1 MYVSA
6 WPGLT
11 PRDILSRRR
20 GVLEAAPYPLNAQ
33 NRSSFFVARGGIYHL
48 IQALELQP
56 GEVVLAPDYHSGTE
70 VAAIRAAGASIA
82 FYPVQR
88 NLELD
93 LEALHR
99 LARQFPPR
107 VLYVIHYLGWPQPMA
122 EIEAFCARYGSILIE
137 DCALAMLSAA
147 GNRPLGTFGDY
158 SIFCLYKSLPVPN
171 GGLLVQNRQV
181 LPKLAGLKLEPCPR
195 AATAGRSA
203 ELALEALRS
212 RFDATG
218 KALFRFK
225 QAIGRR
231 MRSSGVEHLPVGDTS
246 WNPANVNLAMSRVSD
261 RVMKGLDYE
270 EIRWRRRN
278 NFNLLKERLDGRVT
292 MPRGELSDGVC
303 PLFFP
308 LLVREKYA
316 TAEAL
321 RRKGI
326 EAVEFWND
334 SLDRPAIGPDASYLR
349 THLLELP
356 IHQDVTKTQVEYIAA
371 EVLRLKPEPAP
382 C

>member
-1 MYVSA
+1 
-6 WPGLT
+6 
-11 PRDILSRRR
+11 
-20 GVLEAAPYPLNAQ
+20 
-33 NRSSFFVARGGIYHL
+33 VARGGIYHL

-70 VAAIRAAGASIA
+70 VAAIRAAGATIA
-82 FYPVQR
+82 FYPVRR

-122 EIEAFCARYGSILIE
+122 EIEAFCAQYGSILIE

-147 GNRPLGTFGDY
+147 GSRPLGAFGDY

-171 GGLLVQNRQV
+171 GGMLVQNRQA

-195 AATAGRSA
+195 AATAGRSV

-218 KALFRFK
+218 KLFFQLK

-231 MRSSGVEHLPVGDTS
+231 MRSSGVKHVPVGDIG
-246 WNPANVNLAMSRVSD
+246 WNPANVNLAMSPVSD
-261 RVMKGLDYE
+261 RVMEGLDYE
-270 EIRWRRRN
+270 EIRRRRRN
-278 NFNLLKERLDGRVT
+278 NFNLLKQRLDGRVT
-292 MPRGELSDGVC
+292 MPRDELTDGVC

-308 LLVREKYA
+308 ILVRDKSE
-316 TAEAL
+316 TAQAL
-321 RRKGI
+321 RQRGI
-326 EAVEFWND
+326 EAVEFWNHAAN
-334 SLDRPAIGPDASYLR
+334 RPAIGPDASYLR

-356 IHQDVTKTQVEYIAA
+356 IHQGVTNTQVEYIAA
-371 EVLRLKPEPAP
+371 EVLRLKPESAP